1 MPLPDIA
8 PPGSLLSDVFAP
20 RSLVA
25 DPIIGM
31 RFGVFFFA
39 MGVIPNPLDIRFQK
53 VSGLKTEIETQALA
67 EGGQNLYT
75 HRLPTRVKYDNL
87 VLQRGMVV
95 GSPLNLEFNATM
107 SLFRFATS
115 NVLVTLLGENKLPLA
130 AWLFMKAYPVKWA
143 TSDLDA
149 GEPGLVIDT
158 MELAYTRMQ
167 ILRI

>member
-1 MPLPDIA
+1 MPIPDIA
-8 PPGSLLSDVFAP
+8 PPGSLQSEIFAQ

-25 DPIIGM
+25 EPILGM

-53 VSGLKTEIETQALA
+53 VSGLSTQIETEALA

-75 HRLPTRVKYDNL
+75 HRLPKRVQYGNL
-87 VLQRGMVV
+87 VLERGMVV

-130 AWLFMKAYPVKWA
+130 GWLFMKAYPVKWA

-149 GEPGLVIDT
+149 NQPGLVIDT
-158 MELAYTRMQ
+158 LELAYTRMQ
-167 ILRI
+167 ILRV